1 MVSLN
6 PASRLDYPMS
16 KSSQIGTARV
26 SRWTKTS
33 VIAVTLMIAVQLVLA
48 VGPLFMSPEVVDRLT
63 TLFIYGILALMWNA
77 LAGYAG
83 LLSVGQQAFF
93 GLGAYAAVRL
103 ADFGVSPYLALLLAA
118 ILIGVISLP
127 MSSFLLRLKGGE
139 FAIGM
144 WVVAELA
151 HLLVNLDTLIQ
162 GETGTSLIALQR
174 YGADD
179 RRAYTYWA
187 ALATMAA
194 LGWFVFV
201 LLRGNLGTAAQAIR
215 DNEDAAGS
223 VGVRVV
229 FSKRL
234 IFVLSAFGCAAAGAL
249 WVASSITFQPKTYFS
264 VQWTAYMIF
273 MVLVGGIGTYE
284 GPILGAILFFTIE
297 TLFGGTGV
305 IYLIG
310 LGATAL
316 LFALLLPRGIWGEIE
331 RRFDLQLLPVG
342 YRLLLGLRDEEAVGD
357 GETRLQRR
365 RGASAVISRK

>member
-1 MVSLN
+1 MN
-6 PASRLDYPMS
+6 MISRSP
-16 KSSQIGTARV
+16 TARV
-26 SRWTKTS
+26 TRWTAPSITTVS
-33 VIAVTLMIAVQLVLA
+33 LVVAGQLLLGL
-48 VGPLFMSPEVVDRLT
+48 GPLFLSANVVERLT
-63 TLFIYGILALMWNA
+63 TLFIYGIMALMWNA

-118 ILIGVISLP
+118 AVVGVLSLP
-127 MSSFLLRLKGGE
+127 ISAFMLRLRGGE

-144 WVVAELA
+144 WVLAELL
-151 HLLVNLDTLIQ
+151 HLLVNLDSLIQ

-174 YGADD
+174 YAAED

-187 ALATMAA
+187 ALGTMAA
-194 LGWFVFV
+194 LAWLVFV
-201 LLRGNLGTAAQAIR
+201 MLRGKMGTAAQAIR
-215 DNEDAAGS
+215 DNEEAAGS
-223 VGVRVV
+223 VGVRVLAA
-229 FSKRL
+229 KRL

-284 GPILGAILFFTIE
+284 GPILGAVLFFTME
-297 TLFGGTGV
+297 TLFGATGV
-305 IYLIG
+305 AYLIG

-331 RRFDLQLLPVG
+331 RRLGVQLLPVG
-342 YRLLLGLRDEEAVGD
+342 YRLSGGTGD
-357 GETRLQRR
+357 PPPRQ
-365 RGASAVISRK
+365 

>member
-1 MVSLN
+1 
-6 PASRLDYPMS
+6 MS
-16 KSSQIGTARV
+16 KTLPPNAARV
-26 SRWTKTS
+26 TRWTRPS
-33 VIAVTLMIAVQLVLA
+33 IVAVTLMVVVQLLLA
-48 VGPLFMSPEVVDRLT
+48 VGPLFMSAEVVDRLT

-93 GLGAYAAVRL
+93 GLGAYAVVRL
-103 ADFGVSPYLALLLAA
+103 ADFGVSPYFALLVAA
-118 ILIGVISLP
+118 ILVGIVSLP
-127 MSSFLLRLKGGE
+127 MSSFLLKLKGGE

-151 HLLVNLDTLIQ
+151 HLLVNLDSLIQ

-174 YGADD
+174 YAADD

-187 ALATMAA
+187 ALGTMAA
-194 LGWFVFV
+194 LGWLVFV
-201 LLRGNLGTAAQAIR
+201 LLRGKMGTAAQAIR
-215 DNEDAAGS
+215 DNEEAAGS

-229 FSKRL
+229 LSKRL

-284 GPILGAILFFTIE
+284 GPILGAVLFFTIE
-297 TLFGGTGV
+297 SLFGGTGV

-342 YRLLLGLRDEEAVGD
+342 YRLVIASRMGRVGRSGVED
-357 GETRLQRR
+357 
-365 RGASAVISRK
+365 ASPNAASTPVVKLE